1 MTKLLY
7 NIYCFIISYI
17 FSILAF
23 NLNDN
28 SAPHCALSSGWSA
41 GQLEELEG
49 EACGPGLQVGRH
61 RRVLQSLAVRGV
73 RGAHQLPVVEVNPK
87 LEWRPVSWGDIVISS
102 VLSIIYMWDDVYTL
116 KRRLNEGFIITE
128 KTHFA

>member
-17 FSILAF
+17 FSIFAF

-28 SAPHCALSSGWSA
+28 SAPPCAMSSGCSA

-49 EACGPGLQVGRH
+49 EARGPGLQVGRH
-61 RRVLQSLAVRGV
+61 RCVLQSLAVRGV
-73 RGAHQLPVVEVNPK
+73 RGANQLPVVEVNPK
-87 LEWRPVSWGDIVISS
+87 LEWRPVSWGTLLLAAFS
-102 VLSIIYMWDDVYTL
+102 VYGVSF
-116 KRRLNEGFIITE
+116 R
-128 KTHFA
+128 A

>member
-7 NIYCFIISYI
+7 NIYCFIIH
-17 FSILAF
+17 ILAF

-28 SAPHCALSSGWSA
+28 SSPHCALSSGCSA

-61 RRVLQSLAVRGV
+61 RCVLQSLAVRGV

-87 LEWRPVSWGDIVISS
+87 LEWRPVSWGTLLLAAFS
-102 VLSIIYMWDDVYTL
+102 VYGVSF
-116 KRRLNEGFIITE
+116 R
-128 KTHFA
+128 A

>member
-1 MTKLLY
+1 M
-7 NIYCFIISYI
+7 IH
-17 FSILAF
+17 
-23 NLNDN
+23 
-28 SAPHCALSSGWSA
+28 SAPHCALTSVCSA

-49 EACGPGLQVGRH
+49 EARGPGLEVGRH

-102 VLSIIYMWDDVYTL
+102 VLNTGGGLCYLLQMVAPAVPAARLL
-116 KRRLNEGFIITE
+116 KKCPQMR
-128 KTHFA
+128 